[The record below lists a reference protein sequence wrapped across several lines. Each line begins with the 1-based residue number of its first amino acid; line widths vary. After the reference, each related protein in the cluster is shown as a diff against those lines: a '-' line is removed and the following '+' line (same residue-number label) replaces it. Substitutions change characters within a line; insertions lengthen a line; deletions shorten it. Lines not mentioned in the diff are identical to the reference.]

1 MKPANNKGLL
11 RQALGAVLIM
21 SETCKHAQNG
31 VNNFPGAPRRKFQ
44 QIYKGRF
51 LLKAKIIDRWNQW
64 VAAYHLKSRPAGKK
78 NINNNNTIGKE
89 MMGK

>member
-1 MKPANNKGLL
+1 
-11 RQALGAVLIM
+11 
-21 SETCKHAQNG
+21 
-31 VNNFPGAPRRKFQ
+31 
-44 QIYKGRF
+44 